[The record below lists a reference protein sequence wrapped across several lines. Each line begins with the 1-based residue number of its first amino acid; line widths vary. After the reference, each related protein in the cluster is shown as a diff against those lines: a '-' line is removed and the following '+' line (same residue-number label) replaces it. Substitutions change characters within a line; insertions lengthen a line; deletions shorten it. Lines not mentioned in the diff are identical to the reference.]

1 MGRVERK
8 GSNAVTR
15 LLAFLFVL
23 LLAAP
28 AAAADRLAP
37 LLAEGEQLV
46 KKGDAGCAVPLESAV
61 LAADDVQHTNL
72 DYARALGALGLCREV
87 QGHFGAAHRLVS
99 RALEAAP
106 PETTREGK
114 ALPWKVLRE
123 AQRRLDDR
131 VAKALVTWP
140 EGTELFVDGEE
151 VVAVSGAVLAVDPGR
166 RLFEARKDG
175 RTLAAQHVEVRA
187 GDLPT
192 VKLEASA
199 PGVAP
204 SKQGDPVSRAP
215 GSAPAPSPFVPALSP
230 RGVSVTIAYV
240 GLATAVVS
248 GVVAG
253 VLEAQRASAAAGN
266 APNACAIDPTS
277 ATCAKVRLA
286 FEQSRG
292 ARNVALVAGGAG
304 ILAAGVGV
312 GLYFGLER
320 GASPTVG
327 ATWSGSW

>member
-114 ALPWKVLRE
+114 AAPWKAFRE
-123 AQRRLDDR
+123 ARARLDDR
-131 VAKALVTWP
+131 VARALVTWP
-140 EGTELFVDGEE
+140 SGAELYVDGE
-151 VVAVSGAVLAVDPGR
+151 VVAGVSGAVLAVDPGR

-175 RTLAAQHVEVRA
+175 KTIAAQHIEARA

-192 VKLEASA
+192 VSLQS
-199 PGVAP
+199 PP
-204 SKQGDPVSRAP
+204 SPLSTATSSPRTSSTALPSQSL
-215 GSAPAPSPFVPALSP
+215 PSPFAPALSP
-230 RGVSVTIAYV
+230 RGVAVTTAYV
-240 GLATAVVS
+240 GLGTALIS

-253 VLEAQRASAAAGN
+253 ILEAQRASAAAGN

-304 ILAAGVGV
+304 VLAAGVGV
-312 GLYFGLER
+312 GLWFGLEQK
-320 GASPTVG
+320 APVVG
-327 ATWSGSW
+327 ATWSGTW